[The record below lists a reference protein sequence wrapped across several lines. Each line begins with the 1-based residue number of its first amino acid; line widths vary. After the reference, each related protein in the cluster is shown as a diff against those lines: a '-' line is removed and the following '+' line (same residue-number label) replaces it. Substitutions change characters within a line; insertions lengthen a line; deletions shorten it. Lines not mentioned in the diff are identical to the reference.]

1 MALVNL
7 HTLPGLG
14 PKGAGGWGMADFPKF
29 PEFPD
34 IGDDFSAPRTPGA
47 GASRSESP
55 IDSFAS
61 ILSDA
66 IEAVNQQKTRADQVA
81 VDAALGKDVDPH
93 TVMIEAA
100 KAETMVHLTS
110 SVATKMAQN
119 VQTIMNMQI

>member
-14 PKGAGGWGMADFPKF
+14 RSNGGFAELPKF

-34 IGDDFSAPRTPGA
+34 MPAASLDGGFEATPEATGEA
-47 GASRSESP
+47 GNN
-55 IDSFAS
+55 FAA
-61 ILSDA
+61 LLEDA
-66 IEAVNQQKTRADQVA
+66 IAAVNTQDHKADQL
-81 VDAALGKDVDPH
+81 AARSAIGEEVDPH
-93 TVMIEAA
+93 TLMIEAA

>member
-1 MALVNL
+1 MALVNF

-14 PKGAGGWGMADFPKF
+14 PKGGGWGMADFPKF

-34 IGDDFSAPRTPGA
+34 AGADLSSPQISGA
-47 GASRSESP
+47 GSGESP
-55 IDSFAS
+55 INNFQA

-66 IEAVNQQKTRADQVA
+66 IDSVNRQEQKADDLAVA
-81 VDAALGKDVDPH
+81 AALGKDVDSH
-93 TVMIEAA
+93 QVMIEAA

-110 SVATKMAQN
+110 SISTKMAQN